1 MSLVLMPAKRHAVA
15 GTRRPRR
22 AATLRA
28 SRPARTVRHNGG
40 ARAVFA
46 GGILAAVLGMTSSAA
61 GGSLSDVFQ
70 QPRFARLGLAPIGPV
85 LAATVAETYPVA
97 SASSSIVYRYD
108 PTIDA
113 PVLRPGLPGPI
124 FGERA
129 ETVGQGRLDLTASYS
144 FVRLATINGEPLDD
158 LVNQR
163 TVGSHFLFFPVSG
176 GVILKDGRFTTVL
189 PVHATVDIGVDAHIF
204 SASLTYGV
212 TPDLDV
218 NVTLPVIRTSLDL
231 ETTSIVPDPRFP
243 SFALKPGSPLAGTDV
258 LSASAE
264 SAGVGDLLLRA
275 KYIVRRGAPADIAL
289 GLGLSLPT
297 GSADN
302 FQGTGTTRVLPALIA
317 SRVFGDRVELLAN
330 VGMELDANDVG
341 RSAVRWA
348 LGGTISLLPE
358 RLAAPIVFLGRH
370 EIGAPA
376 EPIRVPFFFQIE
388 RSDAV
393 DASVGLRWRFFETA
407 LLSANALVPI
417 NRSGLRANVVP
428 TVNVEWRF

>member
-1 MSLVLMPAKRHAVA
+1 
-15 GTRRPRR
+15 
-22 AATLRA
+22 
-28 SRPARTVRHNGG
+28 
-40 ARAVFA
+40 
-46 GGILAAVLGMTSSAA
+46 MTSGAA
-61 GGSLSDVFQ
+61 GGSLIDIFQ
-70 QPRFARLGLAPIGPV
+70 QPRFTRLGLAPVGPV
-85 LAATVAETYPVA
+85 LAATVAQTYPVA

-113 PVLRPGLPGPI
+113 PALRPGLPGPI

-129 ETVGQGRLDLTASYS
+129 ETIGQGRLDLTASYS
-144 FVRLATINGEPLDD
+144 FVKLATINGDSLDD

-163 TVGSHFLFFPVSG
+163 TVGTRFLFFRVRG
-176 GVILKDGRFTTVL
+176 GAMLADGRFTTLL

-204 SASLTYGV
+204 SPSLTYGV

-231 ETTSIVPDPRFP
+231 QATTVVPDPRSP
-243 SFALKPGSPLAGTDV
+243 SFKLKPGNPLAGTDV
-258 LSASAE
+258 LSASDE

-275 KYIVRRGAPADIAL
+275 KYIVRRGAPADVAL

-302 FQGTGTTRVLPALIA
+302 FQGTGTTRVLPAVIA
-317 SRVFGDRVELLAN
+317 SRVFGNRVELFAN
-330 VGMELDANDVG
+330 LGMELDTSDVG

-348 LGGTISLLPE
+348 LGGTVSLLPE
-358 RLAAPIVFLGRH
+358 RLAMPIVFLGRD

-376 EPIRVPFFFQIE
+376 DPIPVPFFFQIE

-393 DASVGLRWRFFETA
+393 DASVGLRWRFSETA
-407 LLSANALVPI
+407 LLSANALVPM
-417 NRSGLRANVVP
+417 NRSSGLRAKVVP

>member
-1 MSLVLMPAKRHAVA
+1 MSLVLMPAERQAVA
-15 GTRRPRR
+15 RTRRPR
-22 AATLRA
+22 AAIVRP
-28 SRPARTVRHNGG
+28 SRPGRTVGHSGG
-40 ARAVFA
+40 ARAVLA
-46 GGILAAVLGMTSSAA
+46 GGILAAVLGTTSRAA

-70 QPRFARLGLAPIGPV
+70 EPRFARLGLAPIGPV

-97 SASSSIVYRYD
+97 SASSSIVYTYD

-113 PVLRPGLPGPI
+113 PALRPGLPGPI

-129 ETVGQGRLDLTASYS
+129 ETVGQRRLDLTASYS

-163 TVGSHFLFFPVSG
+163 TVGTRFLSFRVRG
-176 GVILKDGRFTTVL
+176 GATLKDGRFTTLL
-189 PVHATVDIGVDAHIF
+189 PVHTTVDIGVEAHIM
-204 SASLTYGV
+204 SVSLTYGV

-231 ETTSIVPDPRFP
+231 ETTTIVPDPRFP
-243 SFALKPGSPLAGTDV
+243 RFALPRGSPIAGTEV
-258 LSASAE
+258 LSASDA
-264 SAGVGDLLLRA
+264 SAGIGDLLLRA
-275 KYIVRRGAPADIAL
+275 KYIVHRGAPVDVAL

-297 GSADN
+297 GSADD
-302 FQGTGTTRVLPALIA
+302 FQGTGTTRVLPGVIA
-317 SRVFGDRVELLAN
+317 SRVLGNRIELFAN
-330 VGMELDANDVG
+330 AGMELDASDVG

-348 LGGTISLLPE
+348 HGGTISVVDW
-358 RLAAPIVFLGRH
+358 LAVPLAFLGRH
-370 EIGAPA
+370 ELNSPA
-376 EPIRVPFFFQIE
+376 DPIRVPFSFQIE

-393 DASVGLRWRFFETA
+393 DASVGLRWRFLETA
-407 LLSANALVPI
+407 LLSANALVPP

>member
-1 MSLVLMPAKRHAVA
+1 MSLVLMPADGHVVA
-15 GTRRPRR
+15 GTRRGRQII
-22 AATLRA
+22 LRA
-28 SRPARTVRHNGG
+28 SRPGRTVGHRRR
-40 ARAVFA
+40 ARPVLA
-46 GGILAAVLGMTSSAA
+46 GGILAAVLGMTSPAA
-61 GGSLSDVFQ
+61 GESLSDIFE

-85 LAATVAETYPVA
+85 LAATVADTYPVA

-129 ETVGQGRLDLTASYS
+129 ETVGKGRLDLTASYS
-144 FVRLATINGEPLDD
+144 FVRLATIDGEPLDD

-163 TVGSHFLFFPVSG
+163 TVGNRFLFFRVRG
-176 GVILKDGRFTTVL
+176 GTTLRDGRFTTVL
-189 PVHATVDIGVDAHIF
+189 PVHANVDIGVTAHIV
-204 SASLTYGV
+204 SASVTYGV

-231 ETTSIVPDPRFP
+231 ETTTIVPDPRFP
-243 SFALKPGSPLAGTDV
+243 TFALPRGNPLAGTDV
-258 LSASAE
+258 LSASAD

-275 KYIVRRGAPADIAL
+275 KYIVHRGAPVDVAL

-297 GSADN
+297 GSADD
-302 FQGTGTTRVLPALIA
+302 FQGTGTTRVFPGVIA
-317 SRVFGDRVELLAN
+317 SRVLGDRVELFAN
-330 VGMELDANDVG
+330 AGMELDANDVG
-341 RSAVRWA
+341 RSAVRWV
-348 LGGTISLLPE
+348 LGGTISLLAE
-358 RLAAPIVFLGRH
+358 RLAMPIVFLGRH

-393 DASVGLRWRFFETA
+393 DASVGLRWRFLETA
-407 LLSANALVPI
+407 LLSANALVPM

>member
-1 MSLVLMPAKRHAVA
+1 VL
-15 GTRRPRR
+15 
-22 AATLRA
+22 
-28 SRPARTVRHNGG
+28 
-40 ARAVFA
+40 A
-46 GGILAAVLGMTSSAA
+46 GGILAAVLGMTSRAA

-113 PVLRPGLPGPI
+113 PVLSPGLPGPI

-144 FVRLATINGEPLDD
+144 FVRLATIDGEPLDD

-163 TVGSHFLFFPVSG
+163 TVGSRFLFFPVRG
-176 GVILKDGRFTTVL
+176 GVMLKDGRFTTVL
-189 PVHATVDIGVDAHIF
+189 PVHVTVDLGVDAHIF

-218 NVTLPVIRTSLDL
+218 NVTLPLIRTSLDL
-231 ETTSIVPDPRFP
+231 QTTSIVPDPRFP
-243 SFALKPGSPLAGTDV
+243 SFALERGSPLAGTDF
-258 LSASAE
+258 LSASAD

-275 KYIVRRGAPADIAL
+275 KYIVHRGAPVDVAL

-297 GSADN
+297 GNADN
-302 FQGTGTTRVLPALIA
+302 FQGTGTTRVLPGVIA
-317 SRVFGDRVELLAN
+317 SRLLGNRVELLAN
-330 VGMELDANDVG
+330 AGMELDANDVA

-348 LGGTISLLPE
+348 LGGTISVVE
-358 RLAAPIVFLGRH
+358 RLAVPIVFLGRH
-370 EIGAPA
+370 ELSAPA
-376 EPIRVPFFFQIE
+376 DPIRVPFFFQIE

-393 DASVGLRWRFFETA
+393 DASVGLRWRFLETA
-407 LLSANALVPI
+407 LLSANALVPL

-428 TVNVEWRF
+428 TVSVEWRF

>member
-1 MSLVLMPAKRHAVA
+1 VL
-15 GTRRPRR
+15 
-22 AATLRA
+22 
-28 SRPARTVRHNGG
+28 
-40 ARAVFA
+40 A
-46 GGILAAVLGMTSSAA
+46 GGILAAVLGMASRAA

-113 PVLRPGLPGPI
+113 PVLSLGLPGPI

-144 FVRLATINGEPLDD
+144 FVRLATIEGEPLDD

-163 TVGSHFLFFPVSG
+163 TVGSRFLFFPVRG
-176 GVILKDGRFTTVL
+176 GVMLKDGRFTTVL
-189 PVHATVDIGVDAHIF
+189 PVHVTVDLGVDAHIV

-231 ETTSIVPDPRFP
+231 QTTSVVPDPRFP
-243 SFALKPGSPLAGTDV
+243 SFALPRGSPLAGTDV
-258 LSASAE
+258 LSVSAD

-275 KYIVRRGAPADIAL
+275 KYIVHRGAPVEVAL

-302 FQGTGTTRVLPALIA
+302 FQGTGTTRVLPGVIA
-317 SRVFGDRVELLAN
+317 SRLFGNRVELLAN
-330 VGMELDANDVG
+330 AGMELDANDVA
-341 RSAVRWA
+341 RSAVV
-348 LGGTISLLPE
+348 E
-358 RLAAPIVFLGRH
+358 RLAVPIVFLGRH
-370 EIGAPA
+370 ELSAPA
-376 EPIRVPFFFQIE
+376 DPIRVPFFFQIE

-393 DASVGLRWRFFETA
+393 DASVGIRWRFLETA
-407 LLSANALVPI
+407 LLSANALVPL

>member
-1 MSLVLMPAKRHAVA
+1 
-15 GTRRPRR
+15 
-22 AATLRA
+22 
-28 SRPARTVRHNGG
+28 
-40 ARAVFA
+40 
-46 GGILAAVLGMTSSAA
+46 
-61 GGSLSDVFQ
+61 
-70 QPRFARLGLAPIGPV
+70 RLGLAPIGPV

-189 PVHATVDIGVDAHIF
+189 PVHATVDIGVDAHIL

-243 SFALKPGSPLAGTDV
+243 SFPLKPGGPLAGP
-258 LSASAE
+258 
-264 SAGVGDLLLRA
+264 GRPLRSGGGGGRRRPA
-275 KYIVRRGAPADIAL
+275 PAREIPGARGGARRHRTGARSQSPDGERRQLPGYRDDARAPGPDRFPRVRRPV
-289 GLGLSLPT
+289 
-297 GSADN
+297 
-302 FQGTGTTRVLPALIA
+302 RVA
-317 SRVFGDRVELLAN
+317 R
-330 VGMELDANDVG
+330 
-341 RSAVRWA
+341 
-348 LGGTISLLPE
+348 E
-358 RLAAPIVFLGRH
+358 RRH
-370 EIGAPA
+370 G
-376 EPIRVPFFFQIE
+376 
-388 RSDAV
+388 
-393 DASVGLRWRFFETA
+393 
-407 LLSANALVPI
+407 
-417 NRSGLRANVVP
+417 
-428 TVNVEWRF
+428 

>member
-1 MSLVLMPAKRHAVA
+1 VLAA
-15 GTRRPRR
+15 GT
-22 AATLRA
+22 
-28 SRPARTVRHNGG
+28 
-40 ARAVFA
+40 
-46 GGILAAVLGMTSSAA
+46 LAAVLGIASPAA

-85 LAATVAETYPVA
+85 LAATVAGTYPVA

-113 PVLRPGLPGPI
+113 PVLHAGLPGPI

-144 FVRLATINGEPLDD
+144 FVRLATIDGEPLDD
-158 LVNQR
+158 LVNRR
-163 TVGSHFLFFPVSG
+163 TVGTRFLFFRVRG
-176 GVILKDGRFTTVL
+176 GVTLKDGRFTTVL
-189 PVHATVDIGVDAHIF
+189 PVHTTVDLGVDAHIV

-212 TPDLDV
+212 TSDLDV

-231 ETTSIVPDPRFP
+231 NTTTIVPDPRFP
-243 SFALKPGSPLAGTDV
+243 SFALPRGSPIAGTDL
-258 LSASAE
+258 LSASAD

-297 GSADN
+297 GSAEN
-302 FQGTGTTRVLPALIA
+302 FQGTGTTRVLPTLIA
-317 SRVFGDRVELLAN
+317 SRVFANRVELLAN
-330 VGMELDANDVG
+330 VGMDLDANDVG

-348 LGGTISLLPE
+348 LGGTISVVE
-358 RLAAPIVFLGRH
+358 RLALPIVFLGRH
-370 EIGAPA
+370 ELSAPA
-376 EPIRVPFFFQIE
+376 DPIRVPFFFQIE

-393 DASVGLRWRFFETA
+393 DASVGLRWRFLETA
-407 LLSANALVPI
+407 LLSANALVPL